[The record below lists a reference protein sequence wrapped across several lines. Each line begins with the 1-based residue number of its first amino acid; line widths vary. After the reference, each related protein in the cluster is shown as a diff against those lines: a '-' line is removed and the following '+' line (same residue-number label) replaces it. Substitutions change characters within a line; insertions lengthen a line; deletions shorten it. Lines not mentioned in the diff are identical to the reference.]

1 MLRLLSMVYGN
12 KAQLGIE
19 REDGQQI
26 LVLEEAFRQLQPG
39 TECPADMLAA
49 IHGGESFL
57 KNAEDVLEQAI
68 AVPDRDFWV
77 KPSEIKRNA
86 PIAKT
91 PKNIM
96 CVGKNYAAHAIEL
109 GSDAD
114 IPEHPLIFTKPHTSI
129 VGHGQP
135 VHLQQDVSEQVD
147 YEGEV
152 AVIIGREGA
161 KIKREEAWNH
171 VFGVTLLN
179 DLTARDLQSRH
190 KQFFLGKGL
199 DGFSP
204 IGPVIVTDVHEA
216 VLAEQRITTKVNEE
230 VRQSAPLTDMIFD
243 IPELIHII
251 SRGMTL
257 EPGDVIATG
266 TPAGVGK
273 GMTPP
278 QYLQPGDDVS
288 IHLPL
293 IGTLENKMID

>member
-1 MLRLLSMVYGN
+1 MVYNN

-19 REDGQQI
+19 REDGQHI
-26 LVLEEAFRQLQPG
+26 LVLEEAFRQLLPE
-39 TECPADMLAA
+39 TDCPADMLEA
-49 IHGGESFL
+49 IHRGEAFL
-57 KNAEDVLEQAI
+57 KNANDVLKQATTM
-68 AVPDRDFWV
+68 PEENFWV
-77 KPSEIKRNA
+77 DPKEIKRCA

-114 IPEHPLIFTKPHTSI
+114 IPDHPLIFTKPHTSI
-129 VGHGQP
+129 AGHGQSIS
-135 VHLQQDVSEQVD
+135 LQRDVSEQVD

-152 AVIIGREGA
+152 AVVIGRQGA
-161 KIKREEAWNH
+161 KIKKEEAWDY
-171 VFGVTLLN
+171 VFGITLLN

-204 IGPVIVTDVHEA
+204 IGPVVVTDVDEVA
-216 VLAEQRITTKVNEE
+216 LADERLTTKVNGEL
-230 VRQSAPLTDMIFD
+230 RQSAPLTDMIFD
-243 IPELIHII
+243 IPTLIHII

-257 EPGDVIATG
+257 EPGDIIATG

-273 GMTPP
+273 GMDPP
-278 QYLQPGDDVS
+278 QYLRPGDDVS
-288 IHLPL
+288 IYMPL
-293 IGTLENKMID
+293 IGTLENKMKE

>member
-1 MLRLLSMVYGN
+1 MVYDN
-12 KAQLGIE
+12 KTQLGIE
-19 REDGQQI
+19 REDGQRI
-26 LVLEEAFRQLQPG
+26 LVLEEALRQLQPG
-39 TECPADMLAA
+39 TECPADMLTA
-49 IHGGESFL
+49 IHRGEAFL
-57 KNAEDVLEQAI
+57 KQAKKVLEQAT
-68 AVPDRDFWV
+68 AMPDGDFWV
-77 KPSEIKRNA
+77 QPSEIKRSA

-129 VGHGQP
+129 IGHGQP
-135 VHLQQDVSEQVD
+135 VRLQQDVSEQVD

-152 AVIIGREGA
+152 AVVIGREGA
-161 KIKREEAWNH
+161 KIEREEAWDY
-171 VFGVTLLN
+171 VFGITLLN

-204 IGPVIVTDVHEA
+204 IGPVIVTDVSEA
-216 VLAEQRITTKVNEE
+216 ALAGERLSTEVNGE

-243 IPELIHII
+243 IPDLIQII

-257 EPGDVIATG
+257 EPGDIIATG

-273 GMTPP
+273 GMDPP
-278 QYLQPGDDVS
+278 RYLRPGDDVS
-288 IHLPL
+288 IHVPL
-293 IGTLENKMID
+293 IGTLENKMTDE